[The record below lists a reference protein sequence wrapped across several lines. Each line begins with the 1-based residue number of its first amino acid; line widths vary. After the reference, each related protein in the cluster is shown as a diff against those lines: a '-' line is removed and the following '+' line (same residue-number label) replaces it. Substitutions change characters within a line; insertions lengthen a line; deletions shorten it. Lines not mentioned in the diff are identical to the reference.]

1 MAKFDL
7 YLNQDHEIK
16 LYIDNFVFDKEN
28 KILDNYNK
36 IEENSNLIEYDFR
49 PENIISHFNNN
60 NKKYYSDSF
69 IVSKIDDDEIIHLT
83 LIKDSSKFTI
93 NTIDNVSINDKIF
106 IKNYST
112 NENNEIICDN
122 LTIIKRITDYELF
135 HSLETKIANDFYEIN
150 KIENNDEIFIK
161 CLISKVIYKNPFDK
175 EIKIIDA
182 ENRIIKID
190 NNLFD
195 DLDLFDF
202 NINY

>member
-83 LIKDSSKFTI
+83 LIKDS
-93 NTIDNVSINDKIF
+93 
-106 IKNYST
+106 
-112 NENNEIICDN
+112 
-122 LTIIKRITDYELF
+122 
-135 HSLETKIANDFYEIN
+135 
-150 KIENNDEIFIK
+150 
-161 CLISKVIYKNPFDK
+161 
-175 EIKIIDA
+175 
-182 ENRIIKID
+182 
-190 NNLFD
+190 
-195 DLDLFDF
+195 
-202 NINY
+202 